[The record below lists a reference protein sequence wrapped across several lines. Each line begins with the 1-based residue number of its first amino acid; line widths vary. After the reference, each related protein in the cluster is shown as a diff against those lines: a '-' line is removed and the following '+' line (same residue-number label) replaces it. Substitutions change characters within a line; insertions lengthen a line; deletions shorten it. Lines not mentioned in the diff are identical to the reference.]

1 MHMPFAIRKGVIF
14 LTTEETRVPRED
26 AEAMLAIYNGIGD
39 AERRCKPCMGS
50 AYRTLVRKRLDDAGE
65 AYETFAKARDKP
77 NRKGIIV
84 MKFAVSRLVTMYEA
98 LESALSNYAADSQ
111 GNALFRDYV
120 RGVWQAASNRQAAEE
135 LSKVLSA

>member
-1 MHMPFAIRKGVIF
+1 M
-14 LTTEETRVPRED
+14 PRED